1 MNKLMCTYVLYIHIR
16 YNSSLIFLF
25 TLYHRFHLSA
35 IYILR
40 PMPACFSIYI
50 GPSVCLSLY
59 LCVSLSVRLSVRLWF
74 DWPSVTASRSQLYSI
89 CWMYHYIQGVSKLCV
104 FLHEIVNITATSLL
118 RSSDIIL
125 RKNWHEK
132 LFIFNIL

>member
-40 PMPACFSIYI
+40 PMPACFSIYR
-50 GPSVCLSLY
+50 PVCLS
-59 LCVSLSVRLSVRLWF
+59 VSLSVCQLVC
-74 DWPSVTASRSQLYSI
+74 PSVCPSLVWLTICHSQSI
-89 CWMYHYIQGVSKLCV
+89 
-104 FLHEIVNITATSLL
+104 T
-118 RSSDIIL
+118 IIL
-125 RKNWHEK
+125 NLLNVPLHTGCFKVVCFFAWNCKYNRYVSLKIFRYYLTKK
-132 LFIFNIL
+132 LAWKTFYF

>member
-104 FLHEIVNITATSLL
+104 FFAWNCKYNRYVSLKIFRYYL
-118 RSSDIIL
+118 T
-125 RKNWHEK
+125 KK
-132 LFIFNIL
+132 LAWKTFYF